1 MEDEVKSSSK
11 RNLVSSTSAG
21 HVEKMGD
28 EKRAKRSDTQK
39 VVRNGGEEDDRNC
52 DGVWIKSDLERV
64 GEEWRK

>member
-11 RNLVSSTSAG
+11 RNLVS

-28 EKRAKRSDTQK
+28 EKRAKRADTQK